1 MLAQIISEIKNC
13 PGIQR
18 KKGITTLITALED
31 VYDFGS
37 TAAPIGDD
45 AGVIRHGSGYL
56 LLAAEEINRTLLQRD
71 PRWAGFCSVLANVND
86 IYAMGGI
93 PLAMVNTAAFKDL
106 DFGKQVFEGISEG
119 CEKYKVPMV
128 GGHFLPDG
136 EVPLLTV
143 SIMGKAKKV
152 LSSFDARAED
162 DLIIA
167 TDLKGR
173 QYKDFLHWDCIT
185 NKTSEEVADKLKV
198 LPYIAENSL
207 AHTAKDVSN
216 AGIIGTLCML
226 LETSQKGG
234 EIYLDAVPAP
244 EGIDFPDWLKM
255 YPSFGFVLS
264 APRKN
269 VKNIL
274 TIFSGRGYTVGTIGT
289 VTSDRK
295 ITLHYEG
302 QSALLFD
309 FQVDSVFG

>member
-1 MLAQIISEIKNC
+1 MLAQIISEIKNY

-18 KKGITTLITALED
+18 KKGITTLIDELEA
-31 VYDFGS
+31 VHNFGS
-37 TAAPIGDD
+37 TAVPIGDD
-45 AGVIRHGSGYL
+45 AGVIKNESGYL
-56 LLAAEEINRTLLQRD
+56 LLATEEINRTLLQGD

-86 IYAMGGI
+86 IYAMGGV
-93 PLAMVNTAAFKDL
+93 PLAMVNTASFKDL
-106 DFGKQVFEGISEG
+106 YFGRQVFEGIKEG

-128 GGHFLPDG
+128 GGHFSPDC

-143 SIMGKAKKV
+143 SIMGKAEKI
-152 LSSFDARAED
+152 LTSFDARAED

-167 TDLKGR
+167 TDLSGR

-198 LPYIAENSL
+198 LPFIAENSL

-226 LETSQKGG
+226 LETSQRGG
-234 EIYLDAVPAP
+234 EIYLDAILAP
-244 EGIDFPDWLKM
+244 EGIDFTDWLKM

-264 APRKN
+264 VPRKN
-269 VKNIL
+269 VEIIL
-274 TIFSGRGYTVGTIGT
+274 DVFSGEGYSVNPIGT

-302 QSALLFD
+302 QSAVLFD
-309 FQVDSVFG
+309 FKVDSVFG